1 MMTTAHRREKNPEL
15 VRHSLIA
22 NAGRLAAEKGL
33 GGVSVQEVAKASGV
47 TKGGFFHHFPSKQAL
62 IDAVFAEMM
71 GHLEAEMQARMA
83 SDTVSH
89 GRFTRAYL
97 RLVIETDASD
107 STWSVIWI
115 SMITDPSLRSI
126 WQAWFDR
133 QIEQYAATENTPALR
148 AVRMA
153 ADGIWL
159 SQLAQVPTADDQSLH
174 DLLFSLTQS

>member
-1 MMTTAHRREKNPEL
+1 MTAANRRQKNPEL

-33 GGVSVQEVAKASGV
+33 AGLSVQEVSKASGV
-47 TKGGFFHHFPSKQAL
+47 TKGGFFHHFPNKQAL

-71 GHLEAEMQARMA
+71 DQLEAEMQARLDDDPVA
-83 SDTVSH
+83 H

-107 STWSVIWI
+107 SAWTAVWI

-126 WQAWFDR
+126 WHGWFDR
-133 QIEQYAATENTPALR
+133 QMERHAATENTPALH

-159 SQLAQVPTADDQSLH
+159 SQLAELPAARDSTLH
-174 DLLFSLTQS
+174 DLLFDMTQP